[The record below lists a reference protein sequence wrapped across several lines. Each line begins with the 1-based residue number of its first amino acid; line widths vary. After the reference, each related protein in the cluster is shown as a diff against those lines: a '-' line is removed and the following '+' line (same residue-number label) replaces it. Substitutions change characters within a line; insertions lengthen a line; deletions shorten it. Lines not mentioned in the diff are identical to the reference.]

1 MKYMLLIYGAEDAWT
16 EEDRQACYLASTE
29 LAHELRAN
37 GKFLGTAPLQ
47 PSSTATCVRVR
58 NARPLITDGPFT
70 EAREQLGGY
79 FLVQARD
86 LDEAL
91 AIAARIPA
99 AAKGTVEVRP
109 VIEIPNLPKSLE
121 ADVDFATLHST
132 YK

>member
-1 MKYMLLIYGAEDAWT
+1 MTYMLLIYGEEDAWT
-16 EEDRQACYLASTE
+16 DAERQACYVASTE
-29 LAHELRAN
+29 LAQELHAS
-37 GKFLGTAPLQ
+37 GKLLSTSPLH
-47 PSSTATCVRVR
+47 PASTATCVRVR

-79 FLVQARD
+79 FMIQARD

-109 VIEIPNLPKSLE
+109 VIEIPNLPKSLDQ
-121 ADVDFATLHST
+121 DVDST
-132 YK
+132 TAGSTHR